1 MCYYKY
7 NFNINQIEFRM
18 NTLFRFTVILLI
30 VAFTSAL
37 AYAKP
42 LGERIVLDNGV
53 VLLYSYQPALPIVS
67 YNIIIDSGSIRESE
81 NKAGLSDITANL
93 LTEGAGGLSSQQIAE
108 KIEFVGG
115 SISSI
120 GGREYISVGLNV
132 LSKDLPLGL
141 DLLYKVLRQPD
152 FPQSELDR
160 IKKQTIGA
168 IDAKQDDP
176 SSLAQDAFLES
187 VYTKANGYGRP
198 VEGYK
203 ETIADISRDDVI
215 KFYKEN
221 YCPDRMIIAVVGD
234 INREDAVNSIKKLT
248 KNWNNLPKSDI
259 KVSKISNVNKNIII
273 NKKLTQANIL
283 YGSLGIERG
292 NSDYYKALTMN
303 YILGGGGFTSRLMDI
318 IRDNNGLAYDVHSYF
333 MPSKYTGIFIAG
345 LQTRKDSADRAVKLL
360 KDEIKRIKST
370 SVTDNELNAA
380 KAYLIGSFPL
390 KIDTNAKISNMLVQL
405 EFYNLGLDYPDRYP
419 AIIKAI
425 TKDDIKA
432 AANKYLPTENNAIE
446 VIVGEFNHETIDSG
460 NKSK

>member
-7 NFNINQIEFRM
+7 NFNINQIELRM
-18 NTLFRFTVILLI
+18 NILFRFALILVII
-30 VAFTSAL
+30 AFSLGT

-53 VLLYSYQPALPIVS
+53 VILYSYQPSLPIVS

-81 NKAGLSDITANL
+81 NKAGLADITANL
-93 LTEGAGGLSSQQIAE
+93 LTEGAGGLSSQQIAQ

-120 GGREYISVGLNV
+120 GGREYTSVGLNV

-141 DLLYKVLRQPD
+141 DLLYKILRQPD

-176 SSLAQDAFLES
+176 STLAMESFLETI
-187 VYTKANGYGRP
+187 YTRSNGYGRP

-203 ETIADISRDDVI
+203 ETISSVSRDDVI
-215 KFYKEN
+215 RFYKEN
-221 YCPDRMIIAVVGD
+221 YCPDRMIVAVVGD
-234 INREDAVNSIKKLT
+234 IKRDDAINSIKTLT
-248 KNWNNLPKSDI
+248 QNWSNLPKSDI
-259 KVSKISNVNKNIII
+259 KVSQISNVNKNIII
-273 NKKLTQANIL
+273 KKKLTQANIL
-283 YGSLGIERG
+283 YGSSGIERG
-292 NSDYYKALTMN
+292 NTDYYKALTMN

-446 VIVGEFNHETIDSG
+446 VIVGEFNNETIDSG

>member
-1 MCYYKY
+1 M
-7 NFNINQIEFRM
+7 NI
-18 NTLFRFTVILLI
+18 LFRFAVSLVII
-30 VAFTSAL
+30 AFSLNA

-67 YNIIIDSGSIRESE
+67 YNIIIDSGSIREIE
-81 NKAGLSDITANL
+81 DRAGLSEITANL

-115 SISSI
+115 SISSS
-120 GGREYISVGLNV
+120 GGKEYATVGLNV

-152 FPQSELDR
+152 FPQAELDR

-168 IDAKQDDP
+168 IDAKQDNP
-176 SSLAQDAFLES
+176 SALAQDAFLES
-187 VYTKANGYGRP
+187 VYTKASGYGRP
-198 VEGYK
+198 IEGYK
-203 ETIADISRDDVI
+203 ETITNITRDDVI
-215 KFYKEN
+215 KFYKNN
-221 YCPDRMIIAVVGD
+221 YCPDRMIVAVVGD
-234 INREDAVNSIKKLT
+234 IKRDDAINSIKKLT
-248 KNWNNLPKSDI
+248 ENWNNLPKSDI
-259 KVSKISNVNKNIII
+259 KLSKVSNINKNIII

-283 YGSLGIERG
+283 YGSLAIERS

-360 KDEIKRIKST
+360 KDEINRIKST

-446 VIVGEFNHETIDSG
+446 VIVGEFDNETINSG
-460 NKSK
+460 NKSQ